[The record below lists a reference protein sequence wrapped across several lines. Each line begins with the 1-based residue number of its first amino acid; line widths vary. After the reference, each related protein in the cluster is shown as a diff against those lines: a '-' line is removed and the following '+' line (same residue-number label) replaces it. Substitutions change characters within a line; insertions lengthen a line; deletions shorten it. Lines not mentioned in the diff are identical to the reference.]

1 MEESQKRVAE
11 NQQRSES
18 AQNPDVDTASRD
30 IPGNGQLM
38 KPIYAKLVSALDSL
52 AYYDPLL
59 VDESMSSTDKFT
71 RYRFFQNLQLP
82 FFAHLFQYHAGSQ
95 IGNISFIW
103 KIPESEKDRS
113 ERGQKLAVAKAKSLA
128 FIFNSSHEVSFHRS
142 ICLCHR
148 TQPCCLEKHVSLSH
162 R

>member
-1 MEESQKRVAE
+1 MYAEDMEESQKRVAE

-82 FFAHLFQYHAGSQ
+82 FLHICFSIML
-95 IGNISFIW
+95 
-103 KIPESEKDRS
+103 E
-113 ERGQKLAVAKAKSLA
+113 AK
-128 FIFNSSHEVSFHRS
+128 
-142 ICLCHR
+142 
-148 TQPCCLEKHVSLSH
+148 
-162 R
+162 